1 MKREKPIFHNHLL
14 KLSEF
19 LQLRRVWNFIKLSVI
34 LNLFQ
39 DLPFLV
45 FPHQK
50 FVILAEALI
59 YYSFLNRVIIQK
71 IYDSVRQY
79 ASLHSLR
86 SPKVYTGMTNCEYKP
101 PKSTTYDDC
110 VASWTFPSVSPPS
123 FQHPSKGEE
132 IQRYNPLIEGGSEV

>member
-1 MKREKPIFHNHLL
+1 MKREKPIFQNHLL
-14 KLSEF
+14 KFSEF

-50 FVILAEALI
+50 FVILAEVVI
-59 YYSFLNRVIIQK
+59 YYSFLNRATIQK

-79 ASLHSLR
+79 TSLHSLR
-86 SPKVYTGMTNCEYKP
+86 SPKVYTGMTECEYTP
-101 PKSTTYDDC
+101 PKSTTCDDC
-110 VASWTFPSVSPPS
+110 IVAPPR
-123 FQHPSKGEE
+123 FQHPSRVEE

>member
-1 MKREKPIFHNHLL
+1 MKREKPIFQNHIL
-14 KLSEF
+14 KSSEF

-50 FVILAEALI
+50 FVILAETLI
-59 YYSFLNRVIIQK
+59 YYSFLNRATIQK

-79 ASLHSLR
+79 NFAAFPTVTKR
-86 SPKVYTGMTNCEYKP
+86 SQKVYTGMTECEYKP
-101 PKSTTYDDC
+101 PKSTTCDDC
-110 VASWTFPSVSPPS
+110 TVAPPR
-123 FQHPSKGEE
+123 FQHPSRGEE
-132 IQRYNPLIEGGSEV
+132 I